1 MYDNEYN
8 RGVRVR
14 LSQLNKKAIDHENKI
29 NNSNNDEHKLTTR
42 LEGMCLRRKAVHG
55 GSGYAAATVLDQGYE
70 KTEGAG
76 VSAAGAGISAAG
88 VSAAGI
94 SGAGVRP
101 IGSGRKKKT
110 GNGIMETIG
119 DVIHTVAPLAP
130 LLLAAGKKTRSK
142 KTAAGITG
150 GDLSLLHYN
159 ELKGQPPLT
168 APAQKKETI
177 PHNAVSRQVRR
188 TTKADMPAS
197 YIAGAK
203 PTRKPNARNE
213 LVKKVM
219 KEHGLSLPN
228 ASKYV
233 KDHGLYQR

>member
-8 RGVRVR
+8 RGIRVK
-14 LSQLNKKAIDHENKI
+14 LSQINKKAIDHENRI

-42 LEGMCLRRKAVHG
+42 LEGMCMRKKNIHG
-55 GSGYAAATVLDQGYE
+55 GSGYAAATLDDRGYKE
-70 KTEGAG
+70 DSTHGAG
-76 VSAAGAGISAAG
+76 VSAAGMSAAG
-88 VSAAGI
+88 ISAAGI

-110 GNGIMETIG
+110 AGSIMDTIG

-142 KTAAGITG
+142 KQITG
-150 GDLSLLHYN
+150 GDLSMLHYK
-159 ELKGQPPLT
+159 ELKGQPALT
-168 APAQKKETI
+168 APAEIKETI
-177 PHNAVSRQVRR
+177 PANAESRQVRR
-188 TTKADMPAS
+188 TTKADMPGS

-203 PTRKPNARNE
+203 PARKPNARNE

-228 ASKYV
+228 ASKFV
-233 KDHGLYQR
+233 KEHNLYKK